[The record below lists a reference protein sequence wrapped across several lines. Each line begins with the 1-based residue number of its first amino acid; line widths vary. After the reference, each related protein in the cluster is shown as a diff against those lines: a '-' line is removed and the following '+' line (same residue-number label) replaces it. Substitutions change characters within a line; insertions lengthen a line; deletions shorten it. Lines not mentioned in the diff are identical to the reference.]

1 MNEQMVVEQFKQ
13 AVMSNETVATSRCLN
28 EHPFLVQQ
36 INEPWF
42 AFNTPAIVAAAANGS
57 RETVDVLLAHG
68 ADLHAKSSWWAG
80 GFGVLHHEHHEL
92 SRYLIERGAPVDI
105 HAAAALGMLDTVK
118 EMVKMNAAAVNQRG
132 PDGQVPLHYATEPE
146 IIDFLLAHG
155 ADIDKRDIDHGST
168 PAQWAIDNTAK
179 CRFLIDRG
187 STADIFIAIHIG
199 DPELVRSFIRADPE
213 CLQAQVGRGSFTSG
227 ESNGGHIY
235 TYKIGAKTRPF
246 YLAARCNHPEIVD
259 LIAKHSPS
267 NQRLLL
273 ACMQGEPAAVQTLL
287 KQDSNL
293 VQSLSPED
301 LSLIA
306 DATWNNEVQ
315 AVRTMLEAGFPADSR
330 RDDKDFTALHNAAM
344 RGNGEAVQLLLAYG
358 ASAHLTHGYGGNAL
372 DSCMWGSVH
381 FRDQAGDYS
390 AVAEQLLQAG
400 VPLPNEASGSEDV
413 KEVLARHGVGIMRG
427 QDSSIDI

>member
-13 AVMSNETVATSRCLN
+13 AIMSNDTVAMSRCLS
-28 EHPFLVQQ
+28 EHPFLVKQ

-42 AFNTPAIVAAAANGS
+42 AFNTPAIVAAAANGN
-57 RETVDVLLAHG
+57 REAVDVLLAHG

-80 GFGVLHHEHHEL
+80 GFGVLHHDHHEL

-118 EMVKMNAAAVNQRG
+118 EMVEMNPATVNQRG
-132 PDGQVPLHYATEPE
+132 PDGQVPLHFATEPE

-155 ADIDKRDIDHGST
+155 ADIDRRDIDHGST

-179 CRFLIDRG
+179 CRFLIERG
-187 STADIFIAIHIG
+187 SAADIFIAINIG
-199 DPELVRSFIRADPE
+199 DPDLVRSFIRADPE

-227 ESNGGHIY
+227 DSNGGHIY
-235 TYKIGAKTRPF
+235 TYKIGANTRPF
-246 YLAARCNHPEIVD
+246 YLAARRNHPEIVD
-259 LIAKHSPS
+259 LISKHSPS

-273 ACMQGEPAAVQTLL
+273 ACMQADPAAVQTLL
-287 KQDSNL
+287 EQDSKL

-306 DATWNNEVQ
+306 DAAWNNEVQ

-344 RGNGEAVQLLLAYG
+344 RGNNKVVQLLLAYG

-381 FRDQAGDYS
+381 FRDLAGDYS
-390 AVAEQLLQAG
+390 AVAEHLIQAG
-400 VPLPNEASGSEDV
+400 APLPNKASGSEDV
-413 KEVLARHGVGIMRG
+413 KEVLARHGVGSMKG
-427 QDSSIDI
+427 QDSSN